1 LTTTEKEGKFA
12 TPKIT
17 VQSNSWIAIPVVA
30 IILAVAA
37 NNILFINYI
46 HVFSAILWTGT
57 DIFMG
62 FILGPVLRRVSPEAR
77 KEITSWLVPRTLL
90 YLPTLSVV
98 TVVAGYFMGLKF
110 GYITLTPP
118 IGNYMIAL
126 TIMVIILMVQG
137 FGILL
142 PSNLRA
148 YLELQ
153 KDEPDFM
160 KIGKLMRR
168 FQRVVVLQSVAQ
180 FITIF
185 IMANLATGLPPIF

>member
-1 LTTTEKEGKFA
+1 MTAIEKEEGSA
-12 TPKIT
+12 PPKIT
-17 VQSNSWIAIPVVA
+17 VRSNSWIAIPVVA
-30 IILAVAA
+30 IILAVTT

-62 FILGPVLRRVSPEAR
+62 FILGPVLRRVSDDAR
-77 KEITSWLVPRTLL
+77 KEITSWLVPRTLF

-98 TVVAGYFMGLKF
+98 TIVAGYFMGLKF
-110 GYITLTPP
+110 GYITLAPP
-118 IGNYMIAL
+118 IGNYMVAL

-142 PSNLRA
+142 PSNFSA

-153 KDEPDFM
+153 KDEPDFT

-168 FQRVVVLQSVAQ
+168 FQRVVVLQSIAQ